1 MYKNFLALILVVVCS
16 SVAFA
21 GKRRPLFTDNSFARL
36 LALSQAYQTQGV
48 IYTWSP
54 RMNLSLLGI
63 AELQTICKELKLNLI
78 ILLDP
83 NISDEEA
90 NRVQKPFD
98 ESSLPSFRLYSQRLV
113 EMGVLIHYPCII
125 IYKNG
130 KIIGA
135 FRPGYDEPGR
145 AHDYLLRSLQ

>member
-1 MYKNFLALILVVVCS
+1 MHKKLLALILVVTFS

-21 GKRRPLFTDNSFARL
+21 GQIRPLFTDTTLNDL
-36 LALSQAYQTQGV
+36 LFRSAISQTSGV

-63 AELQTICKELKLNLI
+63 AELQSICNELKLELV

-83 NISDEEA
+83 AISDEEA
-90 NRVQKPFD
+90 NSVRKPFY
-98 ESSLPSFRLYSQRLV
+98 EYLIPSYRLHSAWLLN
-113 EMGVLIHYPCII
+113 MGIRVHYPSLVIF
-125 IYKNG
+125 KNG
-130 KIIGA
+130 KIIGS

-145 AHDYLLRSLQ
+145 VRQYLLRRLQ